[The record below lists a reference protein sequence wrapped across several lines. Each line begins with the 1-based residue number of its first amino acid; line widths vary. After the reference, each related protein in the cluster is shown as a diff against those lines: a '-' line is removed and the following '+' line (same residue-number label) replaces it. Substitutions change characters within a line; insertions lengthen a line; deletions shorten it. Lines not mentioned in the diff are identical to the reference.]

1 MFSKFLSIDI
11 EKQNRILNAA
21 MKEFA
26 KKGYEKASTNEIVK
40 ESEISKGLLFHY
52 FKNKKQLF
60 LYLYDYCVGLNMN
73 EFYKKINLNESDFFI
88 RLRQTQLIKMEL
100 LKKYPEIFRFIET
113 SYLEDSNEIKQELEA
128 KNKELMNKGVDVLF
142 KGIDMSKFKDGI
154 DIKKVINI
162 VVWTLQGFAD
172 EVMTR
177 KKLSSSNPINYDN
190 AFLEADEYLNMLKN
204 CFYK

>member
-11 EKQNRILNAA
+11 EKRNRILNAA

-26 KKGYEKASTNEIVK
+26 KNGYEKASTNEIVK

-60 LYLYDYCVGLNMN
+60 LYLYDYCVELNMN
-73 EFYKKINLNESDFFI
+73 EFYKKINLNESDFFT

-113 SYLEDSNEIKQELEA
+113 AYLEDSSEIKQELEA
-128 KNKELMNKGVDVLF
+128 KNKELMKKGVDVLF

-162 VVWTLQGFAD
+162 VIWTLQGFAN

-177 KKLSSSNPINYDN
+177 EKLSSSNQINYDN